1 MCYCRVELQGKGH
14 VFVSGRVRNQ
24 GFMTNEPRKR
34 AQRPRQTETGPQVGQ
49 GPQQEDG
56 VGPNHEA
63 HKHIGRMLKGFYD
76 EVAHE
81 PVPDKFLELLKQLE
95 AAEPRKR

>member
-1 MCYCRVELQGKGH
+1 
-14 VFVSGRVRNQ
+14 
-24 GFMTNEPRKR
+24 MTNEPRKKP
-34 AQRPRQTETGPQVGQ
+34 QRPQPSESGPHGGQ
-49 GPQQEDG
+49 GPQHGDG
-56 VGPNHEA
+56 AGPDHEA
-63 HKHIGRMLKGFYD
+63 NRHIGRMLKGFYD

>member
-1 MCYCRVELQGKGH
+1 
-14 VFVSGRVRNQ
+14 
-24 GFMTNEPRKR
+24 MTNESREKAATA
-34 AQRPRQTETGPQVGQ
+34 AQQSEEPQVVGAAC
-49 GPQQEDG
+49 GRWIGLDG
-56 VGPNHEA
+56 ETR
-63 HKHIGRMLKGFYD
+63 KHIGRMLKATYD

>member
-1 MCYCRVELQGKGH
+1 
-14 VFVSGRVRNQ
+14 
-24 GFMTNEPRKR
+24 MTNEPRKKP
-34 AQRPRQTETGPQVGQ
+34 QRPQQTESGSEGGQ
-49 GPQQEDG
+49 GRQQEDG
-56 VGPNHEA
+56 ADRGHEA

-76 EVAHE
+76 EVAYE